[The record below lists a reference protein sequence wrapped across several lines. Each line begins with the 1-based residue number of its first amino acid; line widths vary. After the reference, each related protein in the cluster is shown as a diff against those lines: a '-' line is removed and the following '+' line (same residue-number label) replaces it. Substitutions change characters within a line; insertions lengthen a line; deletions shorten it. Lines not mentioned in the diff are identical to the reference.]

1 MEESKA
7 APVQINMALIRK
19 VHAPALRR
27 AVAIATEEA
36 EEKESS
42 RPSLNGAEIEAEAV
56 LQLKSLRLD
65 GLNIAAIDNLE
76 PFDACEELYLAHNSI
91 RTIENLD
98 LLGNLKILSLQYN
111 RIISK
116 PLTDSTT

>member
-1 MEESKA
+1 
-7 APVQINMALIRK
+7 MALIRK

-56 LQLKSLRLD
+56 LQLKRLRLD
-65 GLNIAAIDNLE
+65 GLNIAAIDNLQ
-76 PFDACEELYLAHNSI
+76 FL
-91 RTIENLD
+91 
-98 LLGNLKILSLQYN
+98 
-111 RIISK
+111 
-116 PLTDSTT
+116 